1 MIHINK
7 SHRFYGCLSG
17 TSMSP
22 YWQELLVYVGQH
34 TCYQQGSELLETL
47 LGTSTNAM
55 QLQRLTTTY
64 GERVAP
70 LLEHATAPEQIAPE
84 EVVYAQVDGGMLL
97 TREQG
102 WQEAKLGR
110 VYRGEARYASAS
122 QRGAVHQS
130 EYVAHLGSHQDFE
143 AKMSVLTDKY
153 EPLAERLVFISDGA
167 AWIANWVSAAYP
179 QATQILDYYHAKE
192 HLGQFAVAY
201 FADKQ
206 QASEWTEQVGEELL
220 EQGVQAAMSS
230 IRSLIKTSPAVEK
243 QRTDLLKYYQRNAY
257 RMYYPRYLARGW
269 CIGSGAIEA
278 AHRTVSQ
285 QRLKLSGQRWTRL
298 GAQYVLNLR
307 VLRMSNRWHELQQL
321 IKHAA

>member
-1 MIHINK
+1 MIHIAK
-7 SHRFYGCLSG
+7 SHRFYQCLTDS
-17 TSMSP
+17 SISP
-22 YWQELLVYVGQH
+22 YWQELLVYMGQH
-34 TCYQQGSELLETL
+34 TCYQQGSELLEKL
-47 LGTSTNAM
+47 LGTSMNAM

-64 GERVAP
+64 GQRVGP
-70 LLEHATAPEQIAPE
+70 LLEQPTAAQRVAPE

-110 VYRGEARYASAS
+110 VYCSEACYTSAS

-153 EPLAERLVFISDGA
+153 EALAERLVFISDGA
-167 AWIANWVSAAYP
+167 PWIANWVSAAYP

-201 FADKQ
+201 FADKR
-206 QASEWTEQVGEELL
+206 QASAWTQQVSEELL
-220 EQGVQAAMSS
+220 EQGVEAAIAS
-230 IRSLIKTSPAVEK
+230 IQRLIKSRSAVEK
-243 QRTDLLKYYQRNAY
+243 QRINLLNYYQSNAY
-257 RMYYPRYLARGW
+257 RMNYPLYLARGW

-285 QRLKLSGQRWTRL
+285 QRLKLSGQRWTRH
-298 GAQYVLNLR
+298 GAQCVLNLR

-321 IKHAA
+321 IKQAA